1 VFGKQSLARL
11 DAADPNRMVLYYPVS
26 ALVTLFANI
35 LQNPQDTRARSDL
48 KLMNQVVEFV
58 SMLSTSEGSGAISHM
73 LQICSEFERISQVVL
88 DKSDRESHSRR
99 KRKQADAAAAAKP
112 GPGPLTPPAQM
123 GGSPAPLSQ
132 PGNVP
137 NVFSPPPGLFL
148 NAAGT
153 TGFADPNIAA
163 PLLSASAGASPPF
176 LSPGPGIATPMGS
189 TSPLSVGSTPAG
201 HATTPSFSFVAPV
214 SSAAAARM
222 GGGMSLAGA
231 VGSLAGGA
239 VGQDAHMMDV
249 GGGFHHPF
257 VPQDLWQMP
266 MSLEWDWADMTSG
279 FAGAGFEINGGLN
292 DITTSDG
299 TER

>member
-1 VFGKQSLARL
+1 
-11 DAADPNRMVLYYPVS
+11 MVLYYPVS

-58 SMLSTSEGSGAISHM
+58 SMLSASEGSGAIRHM

-88 DKSDRESHSRR
+88 DKSDRETHSRR
-99 KRKQADAAAAAKP
+99 KRKQADAAAAKP
-112 GPGPLTPPAQM
+112 SMPPGPLTPPAQM
-123 GGSPAPLSQ
+123 GASPAPSQ
-132 PGNVP
+132 PGNIP

-148 NAAGT
+148 NANLTAS
-153 TGFADPNIAA
+153 TGFADANIAA

-201 HATTPSFSFVAPV
+201 HVTTPGFTFASPV
-214 SSAAAARM
+214 NPAARM
-222 GGGMSLAGA
+222 GGISLAGP
-231 VGSLAGGA
+231 VGSLVGGA
-239 VGQDAHMMDV
+239 VGQDAQMMDV

-257 VPQDLWQMP
+257 IPQDLWQMP

-279 FAGAGFEINGGLN
+279 FSGAGFEVTGGLN

>member
-1 VFGKQSLARL
+1 
-11 DAADPNRMVLYYPVS
+11 MVLYYPVS

-112 GPGPLTPPAQM
+112 GPLTPPAQM

-148 NAAGT
+148 NAAGS
-153 TGFADPNIAA
+153 TGFADAGIAA
-163 PLLSASAGASPPF
+163 PLLSASTGASPPF
-176 LSPGPGIATPMGS
+176 LSPGPGIATPIGS
-189 TSPLSVGSTPAG
+189 TSPLSVGSTPAAL
-201 HATTPSFSFVAPV
+201 ATTPSFSFVSPV
-214 SSAAAARM
+214 VSAARM
-222 GGGMSLAGA
+222 GGISLAGA
-231 VGSLAGGA
+231 VGPLVGGA

-249 GGGFHHPF
+249 GGGFHVPF

-279 FAGAGFEINGGLN
+279 FAGAGFEVNGGLN